1 MPKSESLA
9 GERRSN
15 TDTWLE
21 RISKIAG
28 IFVPIVLAWYAH
40 AYTVNKDEN
49 DKLDRLVQDARAD
62 DQKSFDNASRRYQNM
77 AALLPLLTS
86 KDKDSIFTGIEIFT
100 SEANAGQA
108 PLDLQVTIER
118 IKGTLSDKKMDQ
130 AADQA
135 LTAAKTQSARD
146 RCFQIAD
153 GIYIHVANSV
163 DQKAAGAGLARAL
176 TSTSLP
182 VQGVQRIDVNPN
194 HTEIRYYFSLK
205 SKPAAQVIK
214 DRLIQL
220 NFTAINEVDLTQKY
234 LGKGCTAPMIF
245 EVWIGKNDEL
255 SPDGS
260 RK

>member
-9 GERRSN
+9 GESRSK

-21 RISKIAG
+21 RTSKIAG

-49 DKLDRLVQDARAD
+49 DKLDRLAQEARAN

-77 AALLPLLTS
+77 ASLLPLLTS
-86 KDKDSIFTGIEIFT
+86 KEKASILTGIEIFI

-108 PLDLQVTIER
+108 PLDLQATIER
-118 IKGTLSDKKMDQ
+118 IKGTPSDIKVDQ

-146 RCFQIAD
+146 RCFQIPD

-163 DQKAAGAGLARAL
+163 DQKAAAAGLARTL

-194 HTEIRYYFSLK
+194 HTEIRYYFSEQ
-205 SKPAAQVIK
+205 SKRAFQVIK
-214 DRLIQL
+214 DKLIQL
-220 NFTAINEVDLTQKY
+220 NFTQVGEADLTQKY

-255 SPDGS
+255 APDGS